1 MKMKIKNI
9 LSLLLCLALLM
20 CTAACKKS
28 SGDAAASSA
37 LENVSSEDA
46 SSTTSDNGESSTPP
60 QDDSLSAPTQTDIS
74 STPTQD
80 DNTSSDTTIDDFL
93 GQLYNFK
100 SIKTID
106 YYCAK
111 NLPDS
116 DAIYAVSSII
126 TDADTE
132 IGNNYST
139 TLSCKEESIKIEY
152 MTITIPRSYIKTHD
166 SVTITARHNGSGVT
180 RDFEIEFEDDWKLL
194 FEDNFDGTTLNT
206 DVWNVWD
213 EKRDWRYSYLKDNL
227 FLDGNGN
234 LINRMEILE
243 TPDAATGESKT
254 SGAMTTQGTF
264 ETTYGYFE
272 TRLIAH
278 RSPGLM
284 GAFWLMC
291 GDMGDPEA
299 ANDGTAKN
307 GCEIDIIE
315 TFYHAM
321 NPAHTIHWDGYKN
334 TKTQHFHNSGRSDVF
349 DGKYHTYAFLWTPDE
364 YVFFID
370 GKITAYCNTI
380 DICTEPGYLLISSHF
395 NNQAGEP
402 NFGAGEHTDMTVDY
416 VKVYK
421 STKY

>member
-1 MKMKIKNI
+1 MKIKNI
-9 LSLLLCLALLM
+9 ICPWLCIALLV
-20 CTAACKKS
+20 CTVSCKNNPEETE
-28 SGDAAASSA
+28 ASSVT
-37 LENVSSEDA
+37 ENVSS
-46 SSTTSDNGESSTPP
+46 
-60 QDDSLSAPTQTDIS
+60 
-74 STPTQD
+74 QD
-80 DNTSSDTTIDDFL
+80 DNTSSTNSDEAAIDDFFS
-93 GQLYNFK
+93 QLYNFK
-100 SIKTID
+100 SIKSID

-126 TDADTE
+126 TDADTD
-132 IGNNYST
+132 ICDYST
-139 TLSCKEESIKIEY
+139 TLSCEEESVKINY

-166 SVTITARHNGSGVT
+166 SLKLTARHDGSGVKC
-180 RDFEIEFEDDWKLL
+180 DFEIEFEDDWELL
-194 FEDNFDGTTLNT
+194 FEDNFDGTELNT

-213 EKRDWRYSYLKDNL
+213 QQRDWRYSYSKDNL

-234 LINRMEILE
+234 LVNRMAILE
-243 TPDAATGESKT
+243 TPDTATGESKT

-272 TRLIAH
+272 TRMIAH

-291 GDMGDPEA
+291 GDMGDPDA
-299 ANDGTAKN
+299 ADDGTAKN

-315 TFYHAM
+315 TFYHNM
-321 NPAHTIHWDGYKN
+321 NPAHTIHWDGYTH
-334 TKTQHFHNSGRSDVF
+334 TKSQAFHNAGRDDVF
-349 DGKYHTYAFLWTPDE
+349 DGEYHTYAFLWTPNE

-370 GKITAYCNTI
+370 DVITARCNTI

-402 NFGAGEHTDMTVDY
+402 NFGVGEHTDMIVDY

-421 STKY
+421 SKNY